1 VIDPDQC
8 NSTKFETGTTRIE
21 HQEAM
26 MRKEFLEDNKSHW
39 MLFEQVSSP
48 SSAIMWAVVAGIV
61 VLGILYFVA

>member
-1 VIDPDQC
+1 
-8 NSTKFETGTTRIE
+8 
-21 HQEAM
+21 